1 MRNGIKRA
9 IMVILITGVL
19 AGVLTACGNR
29 SENTETV
36 QEEAMKGEYHKI
48 TAEEAKNRMDSDDTI
63 IILDVRTQEEY
74 EESHIPG
81 AILIPNESIG
91 TEKQEQLPDMDQE
104 ILVYCRSGNRSAQ
117 AAKEIKALIE
127 DSVSRVDTG
136 SVLVESAGETMNNIV
151 NAVTR
156 VTDIMGE
163 IASASDEQ
171 SRGIDQVALA
181 VSEMDRVTQ
190 QNASLVQESA
200 AAAAALEEQ
209 ASRLTQAV
217 SAFRL
222 AASPLTNKPQTPSRP
237 ASEQPP
243 AQPRLRIAEQ
253 DPNWET
259 F

>member
-117 AAKEIKALIE
+117 AAKK
-127 DSVSRVDTG
+127 
-136 SVLVESAGETMNNIV
+136 LVEAGYTQIYDFGGIMDWPYET
-151 NAVTR
+151 
-156 VTDIMGE
+156 E
-163 IASASDEQ
+163 S
-171 SRGIDQVALA
+171 GI
-181 VSEMDRVTQ
+181 E
-190 QNASLVQESA
+190 
-200 AAAAALEEQ
+200 
-209 ASRLTQAV
+209 
-217 SAFRL
+217 
-222 AASPLTNKPQTPSRP
+222 
-237 ASEQPP
+237 
-243 AQPRLRIAEQ
+243 
-253 DPNWET
+253 
-259 F
+259 

>member
-91 TEKQEQLPDMDQE
+91 TQKQEQLPDMDQE

-117 AAKEIKALIE
+117 AAKK
-127 DSVSRVDTG
+127 
-136 SVLVESAGETMNNIV
+136 LVEAGYTQIYDFGGIMDWPYET
-151 NAVTR
+151 
-156 VTDIMGE
+156 E
-163 IASASDEQ
+163 S
-171 SRGIDQVALA
+171 GI
-181 VSEMDRVTQ
+181 E
-190 QNASLVQESA
+190 
-200 AAAAALEEQ
+200 
-209 ASRLTQAV
+209 
-217 SAFRL
+217 
-222 AASPLTNKPQTPSRP
+222 
-237 ASEQPP
+237 
-243 AQPRLRIAEQ
+243 
-253 DPNWET
+253 
-259 F
+259 

>member
-1 MRNGIKRA
+1 MMNGIKRA

-117 AAKEIKALIE
+117 AAKK
-127 DSVSRVDTG
+127 
-136 SVLVESAGETMNNIV
+136 LVEAGYTQIYDFGGIMDWPYET
-151 NAVTR
+151 
-156 VTDIMGE
+156 E
-163 IASASDEQ
+163 S
-171 SRGIDQVALA
+171 GI
-181 VSEMDRVTQ
+181 E
-190 QNASLVQESA
+190 
-200 AAAAALEEQ
+200 
-209 ASRLTQAV
+209 
-217 SAFRL
+217 
-222 AASPLTNKPQTPSRP
+222 
-237 ASEQPP
+237 
-243 AQPRLRIAEQ
+243 
-253 DPNWET
+253 
-259 F
+259 